1 MKKIWRSR
9 AMTALLFLMALI
21 LLSVGTIGGTQ
32 AALSLRSRNYDTSFD
47 LDHIGVALWQN
58 ESKVGE
64 RTFRDDVN
72 GKPTEKTDGVL
83 ALNLGNDAEI
93 LIGKQY
99 PFSLTAENT
108 GTIDEYVRI
117 SIRKYWVDAS
127 GSKITDN
134 SYLPRH
140 ILLDYESVTD
150 TKDRTED
157 SYNSAAWIRDESAHT
172 DERDIYYY
180 IGKLEPEG
188 FTAPLFSHL
197 SASKYT
203 AKDAVVETSTENNV
217 TKTVYTYA
225 YNGCSFVV
233 EAVVDAVQTHH
244 AEAAITSAWGTGSA
258 MITAMGVPSET

>member
-1 MKKIWRSR
+1 MKKIMHSR
-9 AMTALLFLMALI
+9 AVTALLFLLALV

-32 AALSLRSRNYDTSFD
+32 AALSIRSRDYDTSFD
-47 LDHIGVALWQN
+47 MDHIGVALWEN
-58 ESKVGE
+58 ESKVAE
-64 RTFRDDVN
+64 RTFQDVVN
-72 GKPTEKTDGVL
+72 GKPIEPTSKDLTLD
-83 ALNLGNDAEI
+83 LGNDAEI

-99 PFSLTAENT
+99 PFSLQAENT

-203 AKDAVVETSTENNV
+203 AKNAVVETSTENNV
-217 TKTVYTYA
+217 TKTVYRYA
-225 YNGCSFVV
+225 YNDCSFVV

-244 AEAAITSAWGTGSA
+244 AAKAINSAWGTNGTVISQLGISA
-258 MITAMGVPSET
+258 E